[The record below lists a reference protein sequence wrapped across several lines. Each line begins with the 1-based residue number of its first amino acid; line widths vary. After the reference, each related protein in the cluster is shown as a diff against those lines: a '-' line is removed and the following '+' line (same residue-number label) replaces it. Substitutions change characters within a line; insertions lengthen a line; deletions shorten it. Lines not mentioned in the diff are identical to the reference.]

1 VCPACERTFELSSF
15 SLLLLP
21 FKDVGQLQMTFLCS
35 KSRRISR
42 MAFRKS
48 SGSQLRSKVSRVK
61 PYVCAAREEPST
73 LLSSL
78 YPPETQKKAEYVHV
92 SLAEN
97 LGFRQRMR
105 APKFEKVFSWIRT
118 ADTSTTWPSCLTMHL
133 TDDLSS
139 LCSSRFQID

>member
-61 PYVCAAREEPST
+61 PYVCAAREEPSNIA
-73 LLSSL
+73 LLSLS
-78 YPPETQKKAEYVHV
+78 PETQKKAEYAHV

-97 LGFRQRMR
+97 LGFRQRMD
-105 APKFEKVFSWIRT
+105 AQKFERLFSWIRIAYTSNT
-118 ADTSTTWPSCLTMHL
+118 ALSYLTTDL
-133 TDDLSS
+133 TDDLST
-139 LCSSRFQID
+139 LCSS